1 MTPLHISSHYGHG
14 GIIKKLVAS
23 NINVNCEDN
32 VSHLSDDTNVN
43 STVYNFKCYSTLI
56 FNAVINNTNIAVYI
70 ASQWDE
76 YSKKFHS
83 QEWKILSV
91 I

>member
-23 NINVNCEDN
+23 NINVNCVDN

-43 STVYNFKCYSTLI
+43 NIVYNFKCYSTSLLLLI
-56 FNAVINNTNIAVYI
+56 
-70 ASQWDE
+70 
-76 YSKKFHS
+76 
-83 QEWKILSV
+83 IL